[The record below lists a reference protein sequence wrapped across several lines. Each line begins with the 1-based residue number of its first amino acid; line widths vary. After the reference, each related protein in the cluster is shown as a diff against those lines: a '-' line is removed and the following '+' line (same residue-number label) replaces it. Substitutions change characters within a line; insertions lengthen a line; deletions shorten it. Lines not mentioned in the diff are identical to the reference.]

1 MIQMLNEFLKQNSRL
16 ALAFS
21 GGTDSS
27 YLLYAAKAAG
37 CDVRPYL
44 LKSPFQPQF
53 ELDDARRVA
62 ESLGLSLT
70 VAGFDILQDPD
81 VRKNP
86 ANRCYFCKRAL
97 FARLREIS
105 RSDGYEL
112 LCDGTNA
119 SDNADDRPGMKALQE
134 LGVRSPL
141 RECGLTKPEIRRLSR
156 KAGLFTGDKPA
167 YACLATRVPAGTEIT
182 APLLQKIERAEEA
195 LFALGFSDFRVRY
208 FGGAAKLQF
217 PEGQFPDAM
226 EKRAEIVSALSPDFG
241 AVLLDLI
248 PRKTEEKTWNSNGL

>member
-1 MIQMLNEFLKQNSRL
+1 MKLNEFLKQNPRF

-44 LKSPFQPQF
+44 VKSPFQPQF

-62 ESLGLSLT
+62 EPLGLTLT
-70 VAGFDILQDPD
+70 VVGFDILQDPD

-86 ANRCYFCKRAL
+86 PDRCYFCKRAL
-97 FARLREIS
+97 FTRLRELS
-105 RSDGYEL
+105 RSDGCEL

-119 SDNADDRPGMKALQE
+119 SDDAGDRPGIKALRE

-156 KAGLFTGDKPA
+156 EAGLFTGDKPA
-167 YACLATRVPAGTEIT
+167 YACLATRIPAGTEIT
-182 APLLQKIERAEEA
+182 APLLQKIERAEES
-195 LFALGFSDFRVRY
+195 LFAMGFFDFRVRY
-208 FGGAAKLQF
+208 FNGAAKLQL
-217 PEGQFPDAM
+217 PGEQFQIAM
-226 EKRAEIVSALSPDFG
+226 ERRAEIVSALESNFD
-241 AVLLDLI
+241 AVLLDLS
-248 PRKTEEKTWNSNGL
+248 PRKTEDKIWNSSGL

>member
-1 MIQMLNEFLKQNSRL
+1 MELSEFFKQNPRF

-53 ELDDARRVA
+53 ELNDAHRVA
-62 ESLGLSLT
+62 DSLRLPLT
-70 VAGFDILQDPD
+70 VVSFDILQDPD
-81 VRKNP
+81 VRRNP

-97 FARLREIS
+97 FTRLRELC

-119 SDNADDRPGMKALQE
+119 SDDASDRPGMKALEE

-141 RECGLTKPEIRRLSR
+141 RECGLVKPEIRKLSK

-167 YACLATRVPAGTEIT
+167 YACLATRIPAGTPIT
-182 APLLQKIERAEEA
+182 GPVLQKIEREETA
-195 LFALGFSDFRVRY
+195 LFGLGFSDFRVRY
-208 FGGAAKLQF
+208 FSGAAKLQF
-217 PEGQFPDAM
+217 PEEQFSGVLA
-226 EKRAEIVSALSPDFG
+226 KREEIVSALAADFD
-241 AVLLDLI
+241 AVLLDLS
-248 PRKTEEKTWNSNGL
+248 PRKTEEKIWNSKKL